1 MQMVDSWL
9 IFVRP
14 PNWSLVDG
22 TLSLVRQC
30 SYHCVYRSEHPA
42 ALPMPPPKSRP
53 CFEVQKDAAI
63 WVKEYADNLR
73 LLMRRFDAALAA

>member
-1 MQMVDSWL
+1 
-9 IFVRP
+9 
-14 PNWSLVDG
+14 
-22 TLSLVRQC
+22 
-30 SYHCVYRSEHPA
+30 
-42 ALPMPPPKSRP
+42 MPPPKSRP